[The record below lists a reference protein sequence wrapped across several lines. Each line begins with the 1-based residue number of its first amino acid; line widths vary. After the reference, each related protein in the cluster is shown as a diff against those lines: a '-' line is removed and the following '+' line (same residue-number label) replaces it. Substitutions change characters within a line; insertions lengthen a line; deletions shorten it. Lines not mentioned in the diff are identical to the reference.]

1 MSSGSYRGG
10 SSLMGWNANG
20 YASGANRPLSRKARL
35 KMLTTKTAQ
44 TRSESAASDE
54 AARRRHGLGPSQP
67 PPVKWAPKLD
77 AEFAPNADF
86 NARQRRLSRT
96 SAPLVVVKVKKRGA
110 PAKTPKRQV
119 SAPAG
124 KGRKG

>member
-20 YASGANRPLSRKARL
+20 YVSAASRPMSRKARL
-35 KMLTTKTAQ
+35 KALTAKTAQ
-44 TRSESAASDE
+44 TRSESTASDD

-67 PPVKWAPKLD
+67 APHKPAPK
-77 AEFAPNADF
+77 ADPETKSKSAF

-110 PAKTPKRQV
+110 KPRVPKRQV
-119 SAPAG
+119 SSPVSGA
-124 KGRKG
+124 RKG